1 MKNMTK
7 DNAVLMQMARE
18 SLRGKWNTVVP
29 IFLIYIIITAA
40 LQGVSE
46 VFPLAGLISL
56 ILSGPIALGISIF
69 SLNIAGDNDL
79 KAEQLFEGFKNFGTS
94 VVAYLLMVIFIL
106 LWSILLIIP
115 GIIAAL
121 SYSMTFFIIAED
133 SSIDAVEALKK
144 SKEMMDG
151 HKWKYFCLS
160 LRFIGWALICILTLG
175 IGFLWLLPYIQV
187 TNVKFY
193 EDIKEANLSYK
204 SV

>member
-1 MKNMTK
+1 MKIMTK

-79 KAEQLFEGFKNFGTS
+79 KAEQLFE
-94 VVAYLLMVIFIL
+94 
-106 LWSILLIIP
+106 
-115 GIIAAL
+115 
-121 SYSMTFFIIAED
+121 
-133 SSIDAVEALKK
+133 
-144 SKEMMDG
+144 
-151 HKWKYFCLS
+151 
-160 LRFIGWALICILTLG
+160 
-175 IGFLWLLPYIQV
+175 
-187 TNVKFY
+187 
-193 EDIKEANLSYK
+193 
-204 SV
+204 